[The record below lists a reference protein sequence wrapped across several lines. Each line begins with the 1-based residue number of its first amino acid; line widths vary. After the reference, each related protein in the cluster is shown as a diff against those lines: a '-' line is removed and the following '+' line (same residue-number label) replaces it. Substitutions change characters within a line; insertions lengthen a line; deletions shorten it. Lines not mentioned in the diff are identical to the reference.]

1 MPDPLI
7 DRTKDLV
14 DEWLKDTDGFLVDLS
29 VLPGNKIQVF
39 IDADSEI
46 TISQCAK
53 LSRHLENTLEEEGLV
68 GEVYTMEVS
77 SPGGEM
83 AFKMERQFKKNVGRE
98 VAVVMKDGL
107 KHEGVLKEMIDQG
120 FTLTTKVQSKSNK
133 KQFVPKDITIELSE
147 VKSVKKLYKI

>member
-1 MPDPLI
+1 MLDPLI
-7 DRTKDLV
+7 DRTKSLV
-14 DEWLKDTDGFLVDLS
+14 DEWLKDTDAFLVELT

-39 IDADSEI
+39 IDADSEVS
-46 TISQCAK
+46 ISQCAK

-83 AFKMERQFKKNVGRE
+83 AFRLDRQFQKNVGRE

-107 KHEGVLKEMIDQG
+107 KHEGVLKEMIESG
-120 FTLTTKVQSKSNK
+120 FTLTTKVQSRSNK
-133 KQFVPKDITIELSE
+133 KQFVPKDIAIALAE

>member
-7 DRTKDLV
+7 DRTKSLV
-14 DEWLKDTDGFLVDLS
+14 EEWLKDSDAFLVDLS

-39 IDADSEI
+39 IDADSEV

-83 AFKMERQFKKNVGRE
+83 AFTMERQFHKNIGRE

-107 KHEGVLKEMIDQG
+107 KHEGVLKEMIESG
-120 FTLTTKVQSKSNK
+120 FVLTTKVQSKSNK
-133 KQFVPKDITIELSE
+133 KQFVPKDMDVVLTE